1 VRAEMHGKLAN
12 IVAPNE
18 VVINTTLQIE
28 FGPIGGFL
36 HVCIPYS
43 MIEPIRDLLSNP
55 IQDEVEIDK
64 RWVKQMSKQMQ
75 SADVE
80 LTADFVKMS
89 STIGEVLKLQVGDVL
104 PIELPSTVI
113 ARVDGVPV
121 MECGFGTSNERY
133 ALRVQNMI
141 SHQDSDVKNDHD

>member
-1 VRAEMHGKLAN
+1 
-12 IVAPNE
+12 
-18 VVINTTLQIE
+18 
-28 FGPIGGFL
+28 
-36 HVCIPYS
+36 
-43 MIEPIRDLLSNP
+43 
-55 IQDEVEIDK
+55 
-64 RWVKQMSKQMQ
+64 MSRQMQ
-75 SADVE
+75 AADVE

-104 PIELPSTVI
+104 PIELPSCVI

-121 MECGFGTSNERY
+121 MECGFGTSNDRY